1 MISLSP
7 AAPRLAKLT
16 ALSVGVAFLATAC
29 GGTPTPSATT
39 TAKPAGISCP
49 APSEG
54 LKAPA
59 IPAPGTVPASTTTTD
74 TALKIGTLL
83 PTTGALSYLGPP
95 EIAGV
100 NLAFKEINEAGGVLG
115 KPIEVIHRDSGDT
128 TTDIA
133 TQSVNSL
140 LGQGVSAIIGAAS
153 SGVSKTVINQITG
166 AGVVQFSPANTSV
179 DFTTWDDKGLYWRT
193 APSDVLQGSVLG
205 NYAASC
211 GAQTIGML
219 VLNDSYG
226 LGLSK
231 KLKETFE
238 GAGGKVVAEELFN
251 EGDSQF
257 SSQVDAV
264 VAAKPDAIAVIS
276 FVQGKQIIPLLTG
289 KGIKPEQIFLVDGNT
304 VDYSKDFQPGTLTK
318 AHGTIPGT
326 SAGDDFKKSLL
337 EIDPALKD
345 FIYGGESWDATNLI
359 SLAAEAAKST
369 KGVDIAKQLQGVSKD
384 GEKCYSFASCVTL
397 LRQGKDIDYD
407 GQSGPVTFAD
417 SGDPSE
423 ATVGVYEY
431 KEDNKFTLVKE
442 EFGKL

>member
-1 MISLSP
+1 MISLP
-7 AAPRLAKLT
+7 QAAPRIAKLT
-16 ALSVGVAFLATAC
+16 ALSVGVALLATAC

-49 APSEG
+49 PPAEG
-54 LKAPA
+54 IKAPV
-59 IPAPGTVPASTTTTD
+59 IPATGTVPASTATTD

-100 NLAFKEINEAGGVLG
+100 NLAAKEINEAGGVLG
-115 KPIEVIHRDSGDT
+115 KPVDVIHRDSGDT

-133 TQSVNSL
+133 TQSVTSL

-179 DFTTWDDKGLYWRT
+179 DFTAWDDKGLYWRT

-211 GAQTIGML
+211 GAQTLGML

-226 LGLSK
+226 LGLGK

-238 GAGGKVVAEELFN
+238 GAGGKIVAEELFN

-276 FVQGKQIIPLLTG
+276 FVQGKSIIPLLTG
-289 KGIKPEQIFLVDGNT
+289 KGVKADQIFLVDGNT

-337 EIDPALKD
+337 AIDPALKD
-345 FIYGGESWDATNLI
+345 FIYAGESWDAANLI

-369 KGVDIAKQLQGVSKD
+369 KGVDIAKQLQAVSKD
-384 GEKCYSFASCVTL
+384 GEKCFSFASCVTL

-431 KEDNKFTLVKE
+431 KEDNKITLVRE

>member
-1 MISLSP
+1 MISLP
-7 AAPRLAKLT
+7 QAAPRIAKLT
-16 ALSVGVAFLATAC
+16 ALSIGVALLATAC

-49 APSEG
+49 PPAEG
-54 LKAPA
+54 IKAPA
-59 IPAPGTVPASTTTTD
+59 IPATGTVPASSTTTD

-100 NLAFKEINEAGGVLG
+100 NLAVKEINEAGGVLG
-115 KPIEVIHRDSGDT
+115 KPVDVVHRDSGDT

-133 TQSVNSL
+133 TQSVTSL

-179 DFTTWDDKGLYWRT
+179 DFTAWDDKGLYWRT

-211 GAQTIGML
+211 GAQTLGML

-226 LGLSK
+226 LGLGK

-238 GAGGKVVAEELFN
+238 KAGGKIVAEELFN

-276 FVQGKQIIPLLTG
+276 FVQGKSIIPLLTG
-289 KGIKPEQIFLVDGNT
+289 KGIKAEQIFLVDGNT
-304 VDYSKDFQPGTLTK
+304 VDYSKDFQSGTLTK

-337 EIDPALKD
+337 GIDPALKD
-345 FIYGGESWDATNLI
+345 FIYAGESWDAANLI

-369 KGVDIAKQLQGVSKD
+369 KGVDIAKQLQAVSKD
-384 GEKCYSFASCVTL
+384 GEKCFSFASCVTL

-423 ATVGVYEY
+423 ATIGVYEY
-431 KEDNKFTLVKE
+431 KEDNKITLVKE